1 MFQVRSIQSF
11 LFLRVIPQ
19 SDDAFCNLMNH
30 IGNHAPDHEAV
41 GFIYPDRGEVFVPWD
56 ESAEG
61 TALIQKVAS
70 RWRTKIS
77 LRSILNVFFS
87 CCKNTKN
94 IRNSS
99 LYPRLYFF
107 LCFFREKLCYSAI
120 YAYLCTRNWFA
131 VATCRYRNGGGLRL
145 KGNRV
150 RSPDSPAAV
159 NIFFRNEWHECHRG
173 RTGKHLK
180 GH

>member
-1 MFQVRSIQSF
+1 MFQVRSIPSF

-107 LCFFREKLCYSAI
+107 SVFF
-120 YAYLCTRNWFA
+120 
-131 VATCRYRNGGGLRL
+131 
-145 KGNRV
+145 
-150 RSPDSPAAV
+150 
-159 NIFFRNEWHECHRG
+159 
-173 RTGKHLK
+173 
-180 GH
+180 

>member
-1 MFQVRSIQSF
+1 MYSF
-11 LFLRVIPQ
+11 
-19 SDDAFCNLMNH
+19 
-30 IGNHAPDHEAV
+30 
-41 GFIYPDRGEVFVPWD
+41 
-56 ESAEG
+56 
-61 TALIQKVAS
+61 
-70 RWRTKIS
+70 
-77 LRSILNVFFS
+77 LNVFFS

-159 NIFFRNEWHECHRG
+159 NIFFRNEGHECHRG

-180 GH
+180 RSLTFFREDRLSDGCKSEDLPLPSFLITAPCS